1 MKKSLIALALFT
13 TLASSTAMAKDIKR
27 INKTIEVEEGQK
39 ISLNVPVGSL
49 DVQTCDCNE
58 ITIKVTVEPSDSKW
72 GIFGSG
78 ADVDDAELKVRER
91 RGGLS
96 FEVDEDDTKQKWKVT
111 MPASSA
117 LDIDMGVGSVDVEDL
132 SNSLNAEVGVGQIS
146 VDLSDDNYQDIE
158 LESGV
163 GDTSIDGFSGV
174 KTKRSVVSSE
184 AHYRGDGDHSINIE
198 IGVGEADVE
207 VK

>member
-13 TLASSTAMAKDIKR
+13 TLASSAVMAKDIKR
-27 INKTIEVEEGQK
+27 ISKTMEVEAGQK
-39 ISLNVPVGSL
+39 ISLNVSVGSL

-58 ITIKVTVEPSDSKW
+58 ITIKVTVEPSDGKR
-72 GIFGSG
+72 GIFSKS

-91 RGGLS
+91 SSSLS
-96 FEVDEDDTKQKWKVT
+96 FEIDEEDTKQKWKVT
-111 MPASSA
+111 VPATSA
-117 LDIDMGVGSVDVEDL
+117 LDINMDVGSVDIEDL

-146 VDLSDDNYQDIE
+146 VDLADDNYQDIE

-174 KTKRSVVSSE
+174 KTTRSVVSSE
-184 AHYRGDGDHSINIE
+184 AHYRGDGEYSINIE

>member
-1 MKKSLIALALFT
+1 MKKSLVALALFT
-13 TLASSTAMAKDIKR
+13 TLASSTVMAKDVKR
-27 INKTIEVEEGQK
+27 ISKTMDVEQGQK

-58 ITIKVTVEPSDSKW
+58 ITIKVTVEPSNNKW
-72 GIFGSG
+72 GFFSSG
-78 ADVDDAELKVRER
+78 ADVDNAELKIRER
-91 RGGLS
+91 SSGLS
-96 FEVDEDDTKQKWKVT
+96 FEIDEDDTKQKWKVT
-111 MPASSA
+111 LPASSA

-146 VDLSDDNYQDIE
+146 VDLSGDNYQRIE

-184 AHYRGDGDHSINIE
+184 ASFRGDGEYSISIE
-198 IGVGEADVE
+198 VGVGSADVDLN
-207 VK
+207 